1 MERRE
6 SLRRLFQDLGCK
18 VESDV
23 VLDKCFEFCE
33 SYDVD
38 VEKLTELWLTFCVNN
53 NTDIDPTVDTLVKM
67 ERTVLKDYN
76 VHDSTKEGHAKQEPI
91 TKEKHLMANQVGEND
106 DVLSM
111 YGCAE
116 SGPSKRPRTSPE
128 VEIDAD
134 ARADKARVA
143 EYAFTPASC
152 VENSSAPSH
161 RNVTDK
167 GKILLSI
174 GETVASWKRTSDYD
188 VQVTKSDEP
197 HVPSDARYM
206 YEILSKQGHLLTF
219 VCQSLGGR
227 LLKTWSTAATGN
239 TGNTELRYV
248 KNVRS
253 VNQTNFRTFGRINL
267 KKESANTVMLEG
279 STRRKGASA
288 ADTIELDF
296 RSLKQYSVFSGQIVA
311 VEAVNPIGDALYVKE
326 IFAKSYAPLAST
338 PRIES
343 RVDILIAAGPF
354 TASNNVHYQPLWDLM
369 EKVASDEPQV
379 LILIGPFLEYT
390 HPEIQDNLIK
400 DTHQELFEKI
410 LTRIMESTRKS
421 TQIVLVA
428 SNRDAHHEPIFPT
441 PQYAVFNRKLLQN
454 YSNLKLMPDP
464 CTLDVAGLK
473 IGITSVDVIKH
484 IGKEEISNVSGD
496 RLGRLADHVLAQTCF
511 YPVYPPSED
520 LNVDTELWEKYAF
533 FDQQPHLLIL
543 PSDMRCY
550 CKVIN
555 ECMILNP
562 ERVHK
567 HAYARLRVKPTLG
580 GKWSSNNIS
589 CEIARV

>member
-1 MERRE
+1 M
-6 SLRRLFQDLGCK
+6 
-18 VESDV
+18 
-23 VLDKCFEFCE
+23 
-33 SYDVD
+33 
-38 VEKLTELWLTFCVNN
+38 LTVISF
-53 NTDIDPTVDTLVKM
+53 
-67 ERTVLKDYN
+67 
-76 VHDSTKEGHAKQEPI
+76 
-91 TKEKHLMANQVGEND
+91 
-106 DVLSM
+106 
-111 YGCAE
+111 
-116 SGPSKRPRTSPE
+116 GPSILDEYALVPIPPRTSPE

-134 ARADKARVA
+134 ARAGKARVA
-143 EYAFTPASC
+143 EYAFTSASC
-152 VENSSAPSH
+152 VESSSAPSH

-239 TGNTELRYV
+239 TELRYV

-253 VNQTNFRTFGRINL
+253 VNQTNFRTFGRVNL
-267 KKESANTVMLEG
+267 KKESASTVTLEG
-279 STRRKGASA
+279 SARGKGASA
-288 ADTIELDF
+288 ADAIELDF
-296 RSLKQYSVFSGQIVA
+296 RDLKRYSVFSGQIVA

-390 HPEIQDNLIK
+390 HPEIQDNLVT

-410 LTRIMESTRKS
+410 LTRIVESTRKS

-441 PQYAVFNRKLLQN
+441 PRYGVFNRKLLQN

-496 RLGRLADHVLAQTCF
+496 RLSRLADHVLAQTCF

-562 ERVHK
+562 ERAHK

>member
-1 MERRE
+1 
-6 SLRRLFQDLGCK
+6 
-18 VESDV
+18 
-23 VLDKCFEFCE
+23 
-33 SYDVD
+33 
-38 VEKLTELWLTFCVNN
+38 
-53 NTDIDPTVDTLVKM
+53 M
-67 ERTVLKDYN
+67 ERTVLKDYKL
-76 VHDSTKEGHAKQEPI
+76 HDSTMEGRAKQEQS

-128 VEIDAD
+128 VEIDTD
-134 ARADKARVA
+134 ARAGKARVA

-152 VENSSAPSH
+152 VESSSAPSH

-239 TGNTELRYV
+239 TGNTGNTELRYV

-296 RSLKQYSVFSGQIVA
+296 RNLKQYSIFSGQIVA

-326 IFAKSYAPLAST
+326 VFAKSYAPLAST

-496 RLGRLADHVLAQTCF
+496 RLSRLADHVLAQTCF

-567 HAYARLRVKPTLG
+567 HAYARLRVKPALG

>member
-6 SLRRLFQDLGCK
+6 SLRNLFQDLGCK
-18 VESDV
+18 VESDA

-53 NTDIDPTVDTLVKM
+53 NTDIDPTVDNLIKM
-67 ERTVLKDYN
+67 ERAILIKDRK
-76 VHDSTKEGHAKQEPI
+76 VRDPTTKSSVKQEQNTTEKRFI
-91 TKEKHLMANQVGEND
+91 TNEASETD

-116 SGPSKRPRTSPE
+116 DGLSKRARISPE
-128 VEIDAD
+128 VEISAD
-134 ARADKARVA
+134 ARTDKARA
-143 EYAFTPASC
+143 ECSFSPGFYT
-152 VENSSAPSH
+152 ENSVPSQ
-161 RNVTDK
+161 RSITDK
-167 GKILLSI
+167 EKILLSV
-174 GETVASWKRTSDYD
+174 GEAIASWKRTGDYD
-188 VQVTKSDEP
+188 VEVTKSNES
-197 HVPSDARYM
+197 HVLSDARYM
-206 YEILSKQGHLLTF
+206 YEVLSRQGHLLTF

-227 LLKTWSTAATGN
+227 LFKTWSTATGN
-239 TGNTELRYV
+239 AGELRYV

-253 VNQTNFRTFGRINL
+253 VSQTNFRTFGRISA
-267 KKESANTVMLEG
+267 KKESANTVTLEG
-279 STRRKGASA
+279 STRRRGVSA

-296 RSLKQYSVFSGQIVA
+296 RNLKQYSVFSGQIVA
-311 VEAVNPIGDALYVKE
+311 VEAINPVGDALYVKQ
-326 IFAKSYAPLAST
+326 IFAKSYAPPALT
-338 PRIES
+338 PMIES
-343 RVDILIAAGPF
+343 RVNVFVAAGPF
-354 TASNNVHYQPLWDLM
+354 NPSNSTLYEPLWDLM
-369 EKVASDEPQV
+369 ERAASDEPQL
-379 LILIGPFLEYT
+379 LILVGPFLEYT
-390 HPEIQDNLIK
+390 HPQIQDSLISH
-400 DTHQELFEKI
+400 THQELFERI
-410 LTRIMESTRKS
+410 LTKIMDLARKN
-421 TQIVLVA
+421 TQVVVVA

-441 PQYAVFNRKLLQN
+441 PHYAVFNRNLLQN

-464 CTLDVAGLK
+464 CILDVAGLK

-520 LNVDTELWEKYAF
+520 LNVDTELWEKHAF
-533 FDQQPHLLIL
+533 FDQQPHLMIL

-555 ECMILNP
+555 ECMIVNP
-562 ERVHK
+562 ERMHK
-567 HAYARLRVKPTLG
+567 RVYARLSVKPTVG

-589 CEIARV
+589 CEIVKV